1 MKALHTLTGVEKA
14 KLLHDL
20 FPDEIPTL
28 LEAIEE
34 FCADFK
40 ARPEEYRKH
49 WKDGFMTFEYWLGL
63 AEETAGLLKKYKF
76 NMKRSSRVFSDQ
88 LYFTYTSV
96 FVTDRIVKYAEHA
109 SENARF
115 KLIVQA
121 FFN

>member
-1 MKALHTLTGVEKA
+1 MKALHTLTGAEKA
-14 KLLHDL
+14 RLLHEL

-40 ARPEEYRKH
+40 ASKEEYREH
-49 WKDGFMTFEYWLGL
+49 WKEGFMPFEYWQGL

-88 LYFTYTSV
+88 LYYTYTSL
-96 FVTDRIVKYAEHA
+96 FVTDRIVKYAEA
-109 SENARF
+109 SDNAKF